1 VGSTEDTTLAT
12 YETDPGASMATR
24 LLGHLRHSRYLF
36 YFAVVST
43 LLAVALVMVYGTVQ
57 IVVFVVDLVRHGSI
71 DNRWGAELRLTVIEV
86 VDLFLIGTVLFV
98 IAVGL
103 YQLFF
108 TSMMPLPRWLLVQDV
123 GDLERKLIGLVITV
137 LSVVFLGQIVTW
149 NGQRDLLGF
158 GVGIGAVIAALTFF
172 LRHERRTPH
181 RKAESRSSRRPGRHR
196 PDGPTANALT
206 RKHPRCRGCSTRG
219 SSPVT
224 RAPLALRR
232 PPPSQRGSSWP
243 LAQDMDKAGWPGRA
257 HIKQPTTLPSPVAA
271 VLRQASLPRREGR

>member
-103 YQLFF
+103 YQLFG
-108 TSMMPLPRWLLVQDV
+108 TRMMPSPRWLVVHDV
-123 GDLERKLIGLVITV
+123 GDLERKLIGLVVTV

-149 NGQRDLLGF
+149 DGQRELLGF
-158 GVGIGAVIAALTFF
+158 GVAIGAVSAGLTFF
-172 LRHERRTPH
+172 LRHEPRPPPPH
-181 RKAESRSSRRPGRHR
+181 DQDQEQP
-196 PDGPTANALT
+196 PT
-206 RKHPRCRGCSTRG
+206 
-219 SSPVT
+219 
-224 RAPLALRR
+224 R
-232 PPPSQRGSSWP
+232 PPPS
-243 LAQDMDKAGWPGRA
+243 
-257 HIKQPTTLPSPVAA
+257 
-271 VLRQASLPRREGR
+271 